1 VHKLL
6 SVYIERSGKSSP
18 FLLTRLPEEK
28 IGRISAD
35 NQNYI
40 GVSIRVKSC
49 KLIAFE
55 ILKTGNPLATDI
67 VRK

>member
-1 VHKLL
+1 VIDVRDDGDVTNIVHKLL

-28 IGRISAD
+28 IGRISSD

-40 GVSIRVKSC
+40 LGSFLMIRLN
-49 KLIAFE
+49 LIASR
-55 ILKTGNPLATDI
+55 L
-67 VRK
+67 

>member
-1 VHKLL
+1 VIDVRDDGDVTNIVHKLL

-18 FLLTRLPEEK
+18 FLHTRLPEEK

-40 GVSIRVKSC
+40 LGSFLMIRLN
-49 KLIAFE
+49 LIASR
-55 ILKTGNPLATDI
+55 L
-67 VRK
+67 